1 VDGVELF
8 QAWFSRRGFTRHR
21 HDTYAIGV
29 TESGVQVFDYRGRVE
44 RSLPGQVVV
53 LHPDEMH
60 DGRAGTEGGFGYR
73 IVYVN
78 PARIADAVRTLR
90 GRPTPLPFVRETVSR
105 NRTLGRAVTAAF
117 RSVPEPLALDALVL
131 RLAEGLIQGDPN
143 GPPVG
148 APRRLDHAALAQ
160 GRAFLDSRR
169 AIVRSADLEA
179 VTGLSR
185 YEFARQF
192 RTLYGTGTRFCGGL
206 ISRAV
211 RCLAECRWSSWRRR
225 RASPTRP
232 TSRGCSVPP
241 TASRR
246 DATPGSTPRPRA
258 QGTGPRGRGR
268 RPPASR
274 AYETSTD
281 GPSIPV
287 EMPPRPAAIGMTE
300 QRAIQVM
307 CVSVLLH

>member
-8 QAWFSRRGFTRHR
+8 QAWFSRCGFTRHR

-192 RTLYGTGTRFCGGL
+192 RTLYGTSPYRYSLLRRLDFARGPLLSGMPLVELAQEAGFADQAHLTRMFRSAYGITPGRYARL
-206 ISRAV
+206 HAAAEGSRD
-211 RCLAECRWSSWRRR
+211 R
-225 RASPTRP
+225 PTR
-232 TSRGCSVPP
+232 
-241 TASRR
+241 
-246 DATPGSTPRPRA
+246 
-258 QGTGPRGRGR
+258 
-268 RPPASR
+268 
-274 AYETSTD
+274 
-281 GPSIPV
+281 
-287 EMPPRPAAIGMTE
+287 
-300 QRAIQVM
+300 
-307 CVSVLLH
+307 